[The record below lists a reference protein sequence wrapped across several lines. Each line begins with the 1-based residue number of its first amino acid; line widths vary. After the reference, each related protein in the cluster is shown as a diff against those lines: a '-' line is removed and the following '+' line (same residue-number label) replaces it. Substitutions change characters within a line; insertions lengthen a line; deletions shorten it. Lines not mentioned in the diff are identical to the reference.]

1 MTKFFAV
8 AGLGLALTVSAFAQT
23 PAQPGP
29 PQSSAK
35 AAPSTAT
42 AALPSADEILDHY
55 LKASGGREAWKKLT
69 TRISKGTID
78 VPAMNMSGTL
88 EVHEKA
94 PNQVITVVVIGGG
107 TFRQAYD
114 GKMGWS
120 DDPQNG
126 LQEQTGDQLAE
137 TRRDADFSHPVDMH
151 ELYKKFTVLSSEKVG
166 DRDAYLLEATADG
179 GSPEKMY
186 FDAQNGLLLRVDSQA
201 HTPDG
206 VTSIREDFS
215 DYRDV
220 DGVKLPFTIHQ
231 SNSATEFTITLAEVH
246 HNVDV
251 DEAIFAKPAAQ

>member
-8 AGLGLALTVSAFAQT
+8 AGLGLALTFPGYAQT
-23 PAQPGP
+23 PAQP
-29 PQSSAK
+29 
-35 AAPSTAT
+35 AATQAPSKPPSTAT
-42 AALPSADEILDHY
+42 ASALPSADQILDHY
-55 LKASGGREAWKKLT
+55 LKATGGRDAWKKLT
-69 TRISKGTID
+69 SRVSKGTIN
-78 VPAMNMSGTL
+78 VPAMSMSGTL

-107 TFRQAYD
+107 TFRQAFD
-114 GKMGWS
+114 GKIGWS

-126 LQEQTGDQLAE
+126 LQEQSGDQLAE
-137 TRRDADFSHPVDMH
+137 MRRDADFSHPMDMH
-151 ELYKKFTVLSSEKVG
+151 ELYKKFTVLGSAKVG
-166 DRDAYLLEATADG
+166 DRDAYLVEATPEG

-186 FDAQNGLLLRVDSQA
+186 FDAETGLLVRVDSQA

-206 VTSIREDFS
+206 VTPIQEEFS

-220 DGVKLPFTIHQ
+220 DGIKLPFTIHQ
-231 SNSATEFTITLAEVH
+231 SNAATEFTITLAEVH